1 MMLEQIVTSPVTR
14 RNPPN
19 PPFKYA
25 AFNDAIAI
33 EIPDAR
39 PMKRQA
45 AEALLL
51 DTERTLK
58 QAAIGLMGFRLAI
71 AGPLSRADFEDA
83 YSRFIVEPGLHVW
96 LTPVEAGDIWA
107 AMRAIM
113 EVER

>member
-33 EIPDAR
+33 EIPETKPMDAKQSEKFLR
-39 PMKRQA
+39 GMEEMLQNA
-45 AEALLL
+45 A
-51 DTERTLK
+51 T
-58 QAAIGLMGFRLAI
+58 GLTGFRYAI

-83 YSRFIVEPGLHVW
+83 YRRHIIGNSLQVW
-96 LTPVEAGDIWA
+96 LSPGEAGEIWP
-107 AMRAIM
+107 AMRAVK